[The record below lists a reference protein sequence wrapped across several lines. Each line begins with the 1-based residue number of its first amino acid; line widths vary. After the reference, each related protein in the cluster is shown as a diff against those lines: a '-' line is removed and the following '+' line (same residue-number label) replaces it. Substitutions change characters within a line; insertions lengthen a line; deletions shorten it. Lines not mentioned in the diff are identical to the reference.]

1 MDEDIKGLNVI
12 FTGEGKGKTS
22 AAMGVVLRAVG
33 HGFKCRVIQFIKGS
47 IDTGELHTAEK
58 LAPQLEIVR
67 AGKGFTWSAKVSPEE
82 HKAAA
87 QHGIEEAKKSVA
99 DFSLNVVVLDEILYA
114 LSKNL
119 IGLEQV
125 KELMET
131 KHGRLHLILTGR
143 GAPDELI
150 DMADMVTTMRETKH
164 PYKKG
169 IPAQKGLDY

>member
-1 MDEDIKGLNVI
+1 MGDEIKGLNVI

-22 AAMGVVLRAVG
+22 AAMGVVLRAMG
-33 HGFKCRVIQFIKGS
+33 HGIKCRVIQFIKGS
-47 IDTGELHTAEK
+47 MDTGELHMVKK
-58 LAPQLEIVR
+58 LAPHLEIVR
-67 AGKGFTWSAKVSPEE
+67 AGKGFTRSAKVSAEE

-87 QHGIEEAKKSVA
+87 QNGIEEAIKSIS
-99 DFSLNVVVLDEILYA
+99 DLSLNVVVLDEIFYA

-119 IGLEQV
+119 IELEQV